1 MTRPLFTFIVGLLG
15 NNGDEPVATP
25 TGSPVP
31 PPAPALPLPQSDYST
46 GFLIPGPTENPSLKP
61 SLNPT
66 GSPVTPNPT
75 PQPTPLQELQLF
87 ALPTSVPTDK
97 PSAPP
102 TETPTKQPTA
112 TPTTKPTQQPTPV
125 PTTTPTQ
132 KPTSRPTMPPT
143 NAPTGVPTAR
153 PTGSPTGSPTQR
165 PTPTPTDPPTTKILT
180 SRPTD
185 APTPMPSKTPTSNPT
200 TSAPTARP
208 PVVREA
214 IVQNP
219 TTLPDAVLNSLL
231 VNPNNGISYRPGKL
245 THNQSG
251 LLLSAGLA
259 AKVIA
264 RSGEP
269 VKYRGGGTQ
278 SDIPFH
284 GRPDAGQTFP
294 DNRPGNR
301 DGWVYVSNSEMR
313 LTDGAGGPNR
323 GGVGAI
329 VFNKRGKPINYE
341 TILSDT
347 TWNCGGG
354 KTPWGSWVSCE
365 EKPGGLVYQVDPY
378 GVRTPQN
385 MTMGA
390 EGGTWE
396 SFTYDLRNM
405 SEPHFYLT
413 EDASRGAVQRFTP
426 NRVDWRKDPWKML
439 HRAGTTEYLKLI
451 PNEQGTGGRYRW
463 IKNRIAARTNAFAY
477 YPNVEGIDSDSESV
491 FFVSKKR
498 QELYEL
504 NLADDTYTN
513 TSTVRGKFNGRP
525 DQIARILA
533 NGNNVK
539 HDDDLLYFTEES
551 RRNAGKIFLVSWLC
565 LWWDVAEQCCFCI
578 VSCMTSNTTVICF
591 Y

>member
-25 TGSPVP
+25 AGAPVP
-31 PPAPALPLPQSDYST
+31 LPAPALPIPQSDYDT
-46 GFLIPGPTENPSLKP
+46 GFLMPDPTENPTLKP

-66 GSPVTPNPT
+66 GSPLTPP
-75 PQPTPLQELQLF
+75 PTPLQELQLF
-87 ALPTSVPTDK
+87 GLPTSDPT
-97 PSAPP
+97 APP
-102 TETPTKQPTA
+102 TASPTKPPTKQPTN
-112 TPTTKPTQQPTPV
+112 TPTQQPTPV
-125 PTTTPTQ
+125 PSVPPTVSPTESPTKKTTTTPTAEPTQ
-132 KPTSRPTMPPT
+132 QTTSVPTATPTDKPTSRPTMPPT
-143 NAPTGVPTAR
+143 NAPTGIPTGTPTAKPTDSPTDR
-153 PTGSPTGSPTQR
+153 PTQP
-165 PTPTPTDPPTTKILT
+165 PTPSPTDPISTNSPTFT
-180 SRPTD
+180 PTI
-185 APTPMPSKTPTSNPT
+185 APTPMPSKAPTSNLT

-219 TTLPDAVLNSLL
+219 TNLPDAVLNSLL
-231 VNPNNGISYRPGKL
+231 VSPNNGISYRPGKL

-294 DNRPGNR
+294 DNRPGNQ
-301 DGWVYVSNSEMR
+301 DGWIYVSNSEMR
-313 LTDGAGGPNR
+313 LEDGVGGPNR

-329 VFNKRGKPINYE
+329 VFNKQGKPIKYE
-341 TILSDT
+341 MVLSNT

-365 EKPGGLVYQVDPY
+365 EQPGGNVYQVDPY
-378 GVRTPQN
+378 GVRKPQN

-426 NRVDWRKDPWKML
+426 NRVDWKKDPWKML

-451 PNEQGTGGRYRW
+451 PNAQGTGGQYRW
-463 IKNRIAARTNAFAY
+463 IKNKVAASTNAFAY

-504 NLADDTYTN
+504 NLADNTYTN

-533 NGNNVK
+533 SGNTVK
-539 HDDDLLYFTEES
+539 HEDDLLYFTEES
-551 RRNAGKIFLVSWLC
+551 GRNAGKI
-565 LWWDVAEQCCFCI
+565 I
-578 VSCMTSNTTVICF
+578 I
-591 Y
+591 